1 MLDPDTSYRPG
12 YPIDLRPP
20 KQIAHRARGPLG
32 DFEWAAARVV
42 ARHSGARV
50 TIQDDGSRAAIV
62 DIRIDYADRDPGY
75 VEVGTD
81 IRKEDGATWNWVA
94 GKGRLP
100 QERPLPALRRDW
112 DVTVSRGSFK
122 ALEQE
127 LEPLLLR
134 LEAGGQTFEMAR
146 RLTSLEHPDA
156 TVTRLAELGVV
167 MLSSR
172 VRAVEPALARLFPDG
187 IVGPRGPHWQA
198 VSSWVARTLSS
209 DELKGV
215 RKKLA
220 ATNADERHFFLGV
233 SYSSPGEVFF
243 ALAVD
248 EQTLPSETPALPR
261 EITHL
266 WLTNPMGD
274 RCIAWFPDR
283 GWFDVA
289 RSWATD

>member
-1 MLDPDTSYRPG
+1 
-12 YPIDLRPP
+12 
-20 KQIAHRARGPLG
+20 LG

-81 IRKEDGATWNWVA
+81 IRKEDGATWDWVA
-94 GKGRLP
+94 GNGRVP
-100 QERPLPALRRDW
+100 QERPMAALRRDW

-122 ALEQE
+122 ALDKE

-146 RLTSLEHPDA
+146 SLTSLEDPDA
-156 TVTRLAELGVV
+156 TVTRLIELGVV

-187 IVGPRGPHWQA
+187 IGGPRGPH
-198 VSSWVARTLSS
+198 
-209 DELKGV
+209 
-215 RKKLA
+215 
-220 ATNADERHFFLGV
+220 
-233 SYSSPGEVFF
+233 
-243 ALAVD
+243 
-248 EQTLPSETPALPR
+248 
-261 EITHL
+261 
-266 WLTNPMGD
+266 
-274 RCIAWFPDR
+274 
-283 GWFDVA
+283 
-289 RSWATD
+289 

>member
-1 MLDPDTSYRPG
+1 MPEQDDSFRPG
-12 YPIDLRPP
+12 YPIDLRAP
-20 KQIAHRARGPLG
+20 KHIAHRARGPLG

-75 VEVGTD
+75 LEVGTD
-81 IRKEDGATWNWVA
+81 LQKEDAATWDWLA
-94 GKGRLP
+94 GKGQVP
-100 QERPLPALRRDW
+100 QDRPMPTLQRDW

-122 ALEQE
+122 ALDKD

-134 LEAGGQTFEMAR
+134 LEATGTRFEIAQ
-146 RLTSLEHPDA
+146 RLITLPKPDA
-156 TVTRLAELGVV
+156 TINRLRELGVV
-167 MLSSR
+167 MLSSKVR
-172 VRAVEPALARLFPDG
+172 VVEPAIARLFPDG
-187 IVGPRGPHWQA
+187 IVGPSGPDWQA
-198 VSSWVARTLSS
+198 VLGWLARILASE
-209 DELKGV
+209 ELKDV
-215 RKKLA
+215 RKKLT
-220 ATNADERHFFLGV
+220 ATNADERHFFIGV

-243 ALAVD
+243 ALAID
-248 EQTLPSETPALPR
+248 EQTLPSEAPALPA
-261 EITHL
+261 EMTHL
-266 WLTNPMGD
+266 WLMNPAGD